1 LISESTNI
9 FSKSTRCTHLFL
21 TGKRY
26 KAKNLIHGEPSLAE
40 LAKQGDTGGKAAATA
55 AGGVLLILGA
65 AQFLMILDTSVM
77 NVSIATVAEDVG
89 TTIAGIQTAI
99 TLFTLVM
106 ATLMITGGK
115 IGTIIGR
122 RRAFSI
128 GLVIYACGSLTT
140 ALATSLPVLL
150 FGWSL
155 LEGIGAALIMPAIV
169 ALVAGNVKIEER
181 PRAYGLIAAAGAIA
195 VAVGPLIG
203 GFCTT
208 FFSWRWVFAGE
219 VVIAAVILLMA
230 RRLADSPPEA
240 KAHLDLVGT
249 LLTVIGLGALVYG
262 VLRSGEWGW
271 VTPKP
276 GAPTWL
282 GVSMTIWLI
291 LLGLFGIW
299 LFAAWERRL
308 ERRGG
313 DPLVRPGTLK
323 NEQLSSGLTM
333 FFFQFLLQGGYFF
346 IVPLFLSVVLE
357 LNALQTGARLVP
369 LSLALIVAA
378 IGIPKVW
385 PKASPKRIVRIGVFL
400 MLVGLLSLLAGID
413 LDASVSVVSVPMLLM
428 GLGMGALASQLGSV
442 TVSALPTERSGEVG
456 GLQNTSSNLGIS
468 IGTALAGSVLFAALT
483 TSMVQGIQTN
493 PQVPEEVKS
502 QASVQLSA
510 GVPFISDTDLEAALT
525 EAGVSPEVT
534 EAVLTENREARV
546 AALDAAIALLAVLAM
561 ASLFF
566 TQNIPTVQPGAAVQ
580 AGPPET
586 G

>member
-1 LISESTNI
+1 MAGNSLQ
-9 FSKSTRCTHLFL
+9 K
-21 TGKRY
+21 
-26 KAKNLIHGEPSLAE
+26 KA
-40 LAKQGDTGGKAAATA
+40 GDEAIGATA
-55 AGGVLLILGA
+55 AVAGGVLLILGA

-122 RRAFSI
+122 RRAFNI
-128 GLVIYACGSLTT
+128 GLVIYACGSFTT
-140 ALATSLPVLL
+140 AIAPNLAVLL
-150 FGWSL
+150 IGWSL

-169 ALVAGNVKIEER
+169 ALVAGNVKVDER

-219 VVIAAVILLMA
+219 VLIAIVILAMA
-230 RRLADSPPEA
+230 RRLAESPVEA

-249 LLTVIGLGALVYG
+249 LLTVVGLGSIVYG
-262 VLRSGEWGW
+262 VLRSGDWGW

-276 GAPTWL
+276 GAPT
-282 GVSMTIWLI
+282 
-291 LLGLFGIW
+291 LFGISLTTW
-299 LFAAWERRL
+299 LLLFGLLVIYSFGAWEQYVQK
-308 ERRGG
+308 RGG

-323 NEQLSSGLTM
+323 NEQLAGGLSM

-346 IVPLFLSVVLE
+346 IVPLFMSVVLE

-369 LSLALIVAA
+369 LSLTLIVAA
-378 IGIPKVW
+378 VGIPKVW
-385 PKASPKRIVRIGVFL
+385 PKASPRRVVRIGVFL
-400 MLVGLLSLLAGID
+400 MLAGLLSLLAGID
-413 LDASVSVVSVPMLLM
+413 LDASVAVVSVPMLLM
-428 GLGMGALASQLGSV
+428 GFGMGALASQLGSV

-456 GLQNTSSNLGIS
+456 GLQNTASNLGIS
-468 IGTALAGSVLFAALT
+468 IGTALAGSVLFAVLT
-483 TSMVQGIQTN
+483 MSMIEGIQQN

-502 QASVQLSA
+502 QAGVQLA
-510 GVPFISDTDLEAALT
+510 PGVPFISDTALETALT
-525 EAGVSPEVT
+525 DAGVSPEVT
-534 EAVLTENREARV
+534 DTVLAENREARV
-546 AALDAAIALLAVLAM
+546 AALDLAIALLAVLALV
-561 ASLFF
+561 SLFF
-566 TQNIPTVQPGAAVQ
+566 TGNIPGTQPGATAEAVEPGQ
-580 AGPPET
+580 A
-586 G
+586 

>member
-1 LISESTNI
+1 MAGNSLQ
-9 FSKSTRCTHLFL
+9 K
-21 TGKRY
+21 
-26 KAKNLIHGEPSLAE
+26 KA
-40 LAKQGDTGGKAAATA
+40 GDEAIGATA
-55 AGGVLLILGA
+55 AVAGGVLLILGA

-122 RRAFSI
+122 RRAFNI
-128 GLVIYACGSLTT
+128 GLVIYACGSFTT
-140 ALATSLPVLL
+140 AIAPNLAVLL
-150 FGWSL
+150 IGWSL

-169 ALVAGNVKIEER
+169 ALVAGNVKVDER

-219 VVIAAVILLMA
+219 VLIAIVILAMA
-230 RRLADSPPEA
+230 RRLAESPVEA

-249 LLTVIGLGALVYG
+249 LLTVVGLGSIVYG
-262 VLRSGEWGW
+262 VLRSGDWGW

-276 GAPTWL
+276 GAPT
-282 GVSMTIWLI
+282 
-291 LLGLFGIW
+291 LFGISLTTW
-299 LFAAWERRL
+299 LLLFGLLVIYSFGAWEQYVQK
-308 ERRGG
+308 RGG

-323 NEQLSSGLTM
+323 NEQLAGGLSM

-346 IVPLFLSVVLE
+346 IVPLFMSVVLE

-369 LSLALIVAA
+369 LSLTLIVAA
-378 IGIPKVW
+378 VGIPKVW
-385 PKASPKRIVRIGVFL
+385 PKASPRRVVRIGVFL
-400 MLVGLLSLLAGID
+400 MLAGLLSLLAGID
-413 LDASVSVVSVPMLLM
+413 LDASVAVVSVPMLLM
-428 GLGMGALASQLGSV
+428 GFGMGALASQLGSV

-456 GLQNTSSNLGIS
+456 GLQNTASNLGIS
-468 IGTALAGSVLFAALT
+468 IGTALAGSVLFAVLT
-483 TSMVQGIQTN
+483 MSMIEGIQQN

-502 QASVQLSA
+502 QAGVQLA
-510 GVPFISDTDLEAALT
+510 PGVPFISDTALETALT
-525 EAGVSPEVT
+525 DAGVSPEVT
-534 EAVLTENREARV
+534 DTVLAENREARV
-546 AALDAAIALLAVLAM
+546 AALDTAIALLAVLALV
-561 ASLFF
+561 SLFF
-566 TQNIPTVQPGAAVQ
+566 TGNIPGTQPGATAEAVEPGQ
-580 AGPPET
+580 A
-586 G
+586 

>member
-1 LISESTNI
+1 MAQTSI
-9 FSKSTRCTHLFL
+9 H
-21 TGKRY
+21 
-26 KAKNLIHGEPSLAE
+26 KN
-40 LAKQGDTGGKAAATA
+40 TGGGAAGKAA

-140 ALATSLPVLL
+140 ALAQSYPVLL
-150 FGWSL
+150 IGWSL

-169 ALVAGNVKIEER
+169 ALVAGNVKVEER

-203 GFCTT
+203 GFATT
-208 FFSWRWVFAGE
+208 YFSWRWVFAGE
-219 VVIAAVILLMA
+219 VLIAMVILAMA
-230 RRLADSPPEA
+230 RRLAESPAEA

-249 LLTVIGLGALVYG
+249 LLTVVGLGSFVFG
-262 VLRSGEWGW
+262 VLKSGEWGW

-276 GAPTWL
+276 GAPGLFGISLTTWL
-282 GVSMTIWLI
+282 L
-291 LLGLFGIW
+291 LLGLFTIW
-299 LFAAWERRL
+299 LFGAWEQHL
-308 ERRGG
+308 EKRGG
-313 DPLVRPGTLK
+313 EPLVRPGTLK
-323 NEQLSSGLTM
+323 NQQLAGGLTM

-357 LNALQTGARLVP
+357 LTALQTGARLVP

-378 IGIPKVW
+378 VGIPKVW
-385 PKASPKRIVRIGVFL
+385 PKVSPRRVVRIGVFL
-400 MLVGLLSLLAGID
+400 MLAGLLSLLAGID
-413 LDASVSVVSVPMLLM
+413 LDASVAVVSIPMLLM
-428 GLGMGALASQLGSV
+428 GFGMGALASQLGSV
-442 TVSALPTERSGEVG
+442 TVSSLPTERSGEVG
-456 GLQNTSSNLGIS
+456 GLQNTGSNLGIS
-468 IGTALAGSVLFAALT
+468 IGTALAGSVLFAVLAA
-483 TSMVQGIQTN
+483 SMIEGIQKN
-493 PQVPEEVKS
+493 PQVPDEVKS

-510 GVPFISDTDLEAALT
+510 GVPFISDTDLEAAMT

-534 EAVLTENREARV
+534 EAVVTENQEARV
-546 AALDAAIALLAVLAM
+546 EALDAAIALLAVLALV
-561 ASLFF
+561 SLFF
-566 TQNIPTVQPGAAVQ
+566 TGNIPESQPDAAQEVVKQ
-580 AGPPET
+580 G
-586 G
+586 

>member
-1 LISESTNI
+1 MAETSVQ
-9 FSKSTRCTHLFL
+9 
-21 TGKRY
+21 
-26 KAKNLIHGEPSLAE
+26 KNA
-40 LAKQGDTGGKAAATA
+40 GGGAAGTTA
-55 AGGVLLILGA
+55 AGARGVLLILGA

-77 NVSIATVAEDVG
+77 NVSIATVVEDVG
-89 TTIAGIQTAI
+89 TTIAGIQSAI

-128 GLVIYACGSLTT
+128 GLVIYACGSGTT
-140 ALATSLPVLL
+140 ALAPNLPVLL

-169 ALVAGNVKIEER
+169 ALVAGNVAVKER

-219 VVIAAVILLMA
+219 VLIAIVILAMA
-230 RRLADSPPEA
+230 RRLAEA
-240 KAHLDLVGT
+240 PVEARAHLDLVGT
-249 LLTVIGLGALVYG
+249 LLTVIGLGSFVYG

-276 GAPTWL
+276 GAPSWL
-282 GVSMTIWLI
+282 GISLTIWLL
-291 LLGLFGIW
+291 LLGLFVIW
-299 LFAAWERRL
+299 LFGAWERHV
-308 ERRGG
+308 EKRGG
-313 DPLVRPGTLK
+313 EPLVRPGTLK
-323 NEQLSSGLTM
+323 NEQLAGGLTM

-346 IVPLFLSVVLE
+346 IIPLFLSVVLE
-357 LNALQTGARLVP
+357 LNALHTGARLVP

-378 IGIPKVW
+378 AGIPKVR
-385 PKASPKRIVRIGVFL
+385 PKASPRRVVRIGVFL
-400 MLVGLLSLLAGID
+400 MLVGLLSLLAGIE
-413 LDASVSVVSVPMLLM
+413 LDASAAVVAVPMLLM

-456 GLQNTSSNLGIS
+456 GLQNTASNLGIS
-468 IGTALAGSVLFAALT
+468 VGTALAGSVLFAVLT
-483 TSMVQGIQTN
+483 TAMIEGVQQN
-493 PQVPEEVKS
+493 PQVPDEVKS
-502 QASVQLSA
+502 QASVQLAA

-525 EAGVSPEVT
+525 DAGVSEEVT
-534 EAVLTENREARV
+534 QAVVAENQEARV
-546 AALDAAIALLAVLAM
+546 QALDAAIALLAVLALV
-561 ASLFF
+561 SLFF
-566 TQNIPTVQPGAAVQ
+566 TENIPTVQPGAA
-580 AGPPET
+580 AEEGGP
-586 G
+586 GQG

>member
-1 LISESTNI
+1 MAGNSMQ
-9 FSKSTRCTHLFL
+9 K
-21 TGKRY
+21 
-26 KAKNLIHGEPSLAE
+26 KA
-40 LAKQGDTGGKAAATA
+40 GDEAIGATA
-55 AGGVLLILGA
+55 AVAGGVLLILGA

-122 RRAFSI
+122 RRAFNI
-128 GLVIYACGSLTT
+128 GLVIYACGSFTT
-140 ALATSLPVLL
+140 AIAPNLAVLL
-150 FGWSL
+150 IGWSL

-169 ALVAGNVKIEER
+169 ALVAGNVKVDER

-219 VVIAAVILLMA
+219 VLIAIVILAMA
-230 RRLADSPPEA
+230 RRLAESPVEA

-249 LLTVIGLGALVYG
+249 LLTVVGLGSIVYG
-262 VLRSGEWGW
+262 VLRSGDWGW

-276 GAPTWL
+276 GAPT
-282 GVSMTIWLI
+282 
-291 LLGLFGIW
+291 LFGISLTTW
-299 LFAAWERRL
+299 LLLFGLLVIYSFGAWEQYVQK
-308 ERRGG
+308 RGG

-323 NEQLSSGLTM
+323 NEQLAGGLSM

-346 IVPLFLSVVLE
+346 IVPLFMSVVLE

-369 LSLALIVAA
+369 LSLTLIVAA
-378 IGIPKVW
+378 VGIPKVW
-385 PKASPKRIVRIGVFL
+385 PKASPRRVVRIGVFL
-400 MLVGLLSLLAGID
+400 MLAGLLSLLAGID
-413 LDASVSVVSVPMLLM
+413 LDASVAVVSVPMLLM
-428 GLGMGALASQLGSV
+428 GFGMGALASQLGSV

-456 GLQNTSSNLGIS
+456 GLQNTASNLGIS
-468 IGTALAGSVLFAALT
+468 IGTALAGSVLFAVLT
-483 TSMVQGIQTN
+483 MSMIEGIQQN

-502 QASVQLSA
+502 QAGVQLA
-510 GVPFISDTDLEAALT
+510 PGVPFISDTALETALT
-525 EAGVSPEVT
+525 DAGVSPEVT
-534 EAVLTENREARV
+534 DAVLAENREARV
-546 AALDAAIALLAVLAM
+546 AALDTAIALLAGLALV
-561 ASLFF
+561 SLFF
-566 TQNIPTVQPGAAVQ
+566 TGNIPGTQPGAIAEAVEPGQ
-580 AGPPET
+580 A
-586 G
+586 

>member
-1 LISESTNI
+1 MAETQTQKN
-9 FSKSTRCTHLFL
+9 TRSGSAGKIA
-21 TGKRY
+21 TG
-26 KAKNLIHGEPSLAE
+26 
-40 LAKQGDTGGKAAATA
+40 
-55 AGGVLLILGA
+55 AGAVLLTLGA

-77 NVSIATVAEDVG
+77 NVSIATVAEDIG

-140 ALATSLPVLL
+140 ALAPNLPVLL
-150 FGWSL
+150 IGWSL

-169 ALVAGNVKIEER
+169 ALVAGNVSVEGR
-181 PRAYGLIAAAGAIA
+181 TRAYGLIAACGAIA

-203 GFCTT
+203 GFATT

-219 VVIAAVILLMA
+219 VVIAIVILAMA
-230 RRLADSPPEA
+230 RRLAESPVDK

-249 LLTVIGLGALVYG
+249 LLTIVGLGSFVFG

-271 VTPKP
+271 FTPKT
-276 GAPTWL
+276 GAPD
-282 GVSMTIWLI
+282 
-291 LLGLFGIW
+291 LFGISLTFWLLLFGLLVIW
-299 LFAAWERRL
+299 LFGAWEQRV
-308 ERRGG
+308 EKRGG

-323 NEQLSSGLTM
+323 NEQLSGGLSM

-378 IGIPKVW
+378 VGIPKVW
-385 PKASPKRIVRIGVFL
+385 PKASPRRVVRIGVFL
-400 MLVGLLSLLAGID
+400 MLAGLLSLLAGID
-413 LDASVSVVSVPMLLM
+413 LDASVAVVSVPMLLM
-428 GLGMGALASQLGSV
+428 GFGMGALASQLGAV

-456 GLQNTSSNLGIS
+456 GLQNTASNLGIS
-468 IGTALAGSVLFAALT
+468 IGTAIAGSVLFAVLA
-483 TSMVQGIQTN
+483 TSMVQGIQEN
-493 PQVPEEVKS
+493 PQVPDEVKS

-510 GVPFISDTDLEAALT
+510 GVPFISNTDLEAALT
-525 EAGVSPEVT
+525 NAGVSPEVT
-534 EAVLTENREARV
+534 DAVLSLNQEARV
-546 AALDAAIALLAVLAM
+546 AALDAAIALLAVFALV
-561 ASLFF
+561 SLFF
-566 TQNIPTVQPGAAVQ
+566 TGNIPDVQPGM
-580 AGPPET
+580 AGGEN
-586 G
+586 GSG

>member
-1 LISESTNI
+1 MAEATVQK
-9 FSKSTRCTHLFL
+9 KSAGGVA
-21 TGKRY
+21 GKT
-26 KAKNLIHGEPSLAE
+26 KA
-40 LAKQGDTGGKAAATA
+40 A

-140 ALATSLPVLL
+140 ALAQSYPVLL
-150 FGWSL
+150 IGWSL

-169 ALVAGNVKIEER
+169 ALVAGNVEMEER

-203 GFCTT
+203 GFATT
-208 FFSWRWVFAGE
+208 YFSWRWVFAGE
-219 VVIAAVILLMA
+219 VVIAIVILIMA
-230 RRLADSPPEA
+230 RRLAESPVEA

-249 LLTVIGLGALVYG
+249 LLTIIGLGSLVFG
-262 VLRSGEWGW
+262 VLKSGEWGW
-271 VTPKP
+271 VTPKA
-276 GAPTWL
+276 GAPELFGISLT
-282 GVSMTIWLI
+282 TWLI
-291 LLGLFGIW
+291 LLGLFVIW
-299 LFAAWERRL
+299 LFGAWERRVAK
-308 ERRGG
+308 RGG

-323 NEQLSSGLTM
+323 NEQLSGGLAM

-378 IGIPKVW
+378 IGIPKAW
-385 PKASPKRIVRIGVFL
+385 PKASPRRVVRIGVFL
-400 MLVGLLSLLAGID
+400 MLAGLLSLLAGID
-413 LDASVSVVSVPMLLM
+413 LDASVAVVSVPMLLM
-428 GLGMGALASQLGSV
+428 GFGMGALASQLGSV

-468 IGTALAGSVLFAALT
+468 IGTAIAGSVLFAVLA
-483 TSMVQGIQTN
+483 TSMVEGIQQN

-525 EAGVSPEVT
+525 AAGASEEVT
-534 EAVLTENREARV
+534 QAVMIENQEARV
-546 AALDAAIALLAVLAM
+546 AALDTAIAVLAVLAM
-561 ASLFF
+561 LSLFF
-566 TQNIPTVQPGAAVQ
+566 TGSLPTVQPGAAEDGGGAGQ
-580 AGPPET
+580 AG
-586 G
+586 

>member
-1 LISESTNI
+1 MTQTSAQKNI
-9 FSKSTRCTHLFL
+9 
-21 TGKRY
+21 G
-26 KAKNLIHGEPSLAE
+26 AGAAE
-40 LAKQGDTGGKAAATA
+40 NTAAV

-140 ALATSLPVLL
+140 ALAPNYPVLL
-150 FGWSL
+150 IGWSL

-169 ALVAGNVKIEER
+169 ALVAGNVKVEER
-181 PRAYGLIAAAGAIA
+181 PRAYGLVAAAGAIA

-203 GFCTT
+203 GFATT
-208 FFSWRWVFAGE
+208 YFSWRWVFAGE
-219 VVIAAVILLMA
+219 VLIAIVIFIMA
-230 RRLADSPPEA
+230 RRLAESPVEA

-249 LLTVIGLGALVYG
+249 LLTVIGLGSFVFG
-262 VLRSGEWGW
+262 VLKSGEWGW

-276 GAPTWL
+276 GAPELL
-282 GVSMTIWLI
+282 GISLTIWLL
-291 LLGLFGIW
+291 LLGLFVIW
-299 LFAAWERRL
+299 LFGAWERSV
-308 ERRGG
+308 EKRGG
-313 DPLVRPGTLK
+313 EPLVRPGTLK
-323 NEQLSSGLTM
+323 NEQLSGGLAM

-357 LNALQTGARLVP
+357 LSALQTGARLVP
-369 LSLALIVAA
+369 LSLTLIVAA
-378 IGIPKVW
+378 VGIPKVW
-385 PKASPKRIVRIGVFL
+385 PKASPRRVVRIGVFL
-400 MLVGLLSLLAGID
+400 MLAGLVSLLAGID
-413 LDASVSVVSVPMLLM
+413 LDASVAVVSVPMLLM
-428 GLGMGALASQLGSV
+428 GFGMGALASQLGSV

-456 GLQNTSSNLGIS
+456 GLQNTASNLGIS
-468 IGTALAGSVLFAALT
+468 IGTAIAGSVLFAVLA
-483 TSMVQGIQTN
+483 TSMVQGIQQN

-525 EAGVSPEVT
+525 DAGVSAEVT
-534 EAVLTENREARV
+534 DAVVAENREARV
-546 AALDAAIALLAVLAM
+546 AALDAAIALLAVFALV
-561 ASLFF
+561 SLFF
-566 TQNIPTVQPGAAVQ
+566 TGNIPEVQPGATAVEVEP
-580 AGPPET
+580 GE

>member
-1 LISESTNI
+1 MAGNSMQ
-9 FSKSTRCTHLFL
+9 K
-21 TGKRY
+21 
-26 KAKNLIHGEPSLAE
+26 KA
-40 LAKQGDTGGKAAATA
+40 GDEAIGATA
-55 AGGVLLILGA
+55 AVAGGVLLILGA

-122 RRAFSI
+122 RRAFNI
-128 GLVIYACGSLTT
+128 GLVIYACGSFTT
-140 ALATSLPVLL
+140 AIAPNLAVLL
-150 FGWSL
+150 IGWSL

-169 ALVAGNVKIEER
+169 ALVAGNVKVDER

-219 VVIAAVILLMA
+219 VLIAIVILAMA
-230 RRLADSPPEA
+230 RRLAESPVEA

-249 LLTVIGLGALVYG
+249 LLTVVGLGSIVYG
-262 VLRSGEWGW
+262 VLRSGDWGW

-276 GAPTWL
+276 GAPT
-282 GVSMTIWLI
+282 
-291 LLGLFGIW
+291 LFGISLTTW
-299 LFAAWERRL
+299 LLLFGLLVIYSFGAWEQYVQK
-308 ERRGG
+308 RGG

-323 NEQLSSGLTM
+323 NEQLAGGLSM

-346 IVPLFLSVVLE
+346 IVPLFMSVVLE

-369 LSLALIVAA
+369 LSLTLIVAA
-378 IGIPKVW
+378 VGIPKVW
-385 PKASPKRIVRIGVFL
+385 PKASPRRVVRIGVFL
-400 MLVGLLSLLAGID
+400 MLAGLLSLLAGID
-413 LDASVSVVSVPMLLM
+413 LDASVAVVSVPMLLM
-428 GLGMGALASQLGSV
+428 GFGMGALASQLGSV

-456 GLQNTSSNLGIS
+456 GLQNTASNLGIS
-468 IGTALAGSVLFAALT
+468 IGTALAGSVLFAVLT
-483 TSMVQGIQTN
+483 MSMIEGIQQN

-502 QASVQLSA
+502 QAGVQLA
-510 GVPFISDTDLEAALT
+510 PGVPFISDTALETALT
-525 EAGVSPEVT
+525 DAGVSPEVT
-534 EAVLTENREARV
+534 DTVLAENREARV
-546 AALDAAIALLAVLAM
+546 AALDTAIALLAVLALV
-561 ASLFF
+561 SLFF
-566 TQNIPTVQPGAAVQ
+566 TGNIPGTQPGATAELVEPGQ
-580 AGPPET
+580 A
-586 G
+586 